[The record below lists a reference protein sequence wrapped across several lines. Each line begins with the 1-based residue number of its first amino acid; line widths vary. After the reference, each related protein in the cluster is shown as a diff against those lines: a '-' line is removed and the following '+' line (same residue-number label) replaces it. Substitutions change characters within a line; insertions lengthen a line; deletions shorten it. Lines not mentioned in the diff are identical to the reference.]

1 MDNDYVISASILS
14 ADFKQLADQLAET
27 EAAGADWFH
36 IDVMDGQF
44 VPNLSMGPFIVAAC
58 REATS
63 LPLDVH
69 LMINNPENLLEAFA
83 KAGADRL
90 TVHVEAVEDLEKT
103 LLTIR
108 EMGLRASI
116 ALSPDSPVEAIE
128 PALFMVDMVLV
139 MTVHP
144 GYSGQEFLPEMLPK
158 IHQVRMLL
166 DEVNPHA
173 TIQVDGGI
181 NARTLPLTLGAGA
194 QVFVAASAIYGHPQG
209 IQAGLK
215 ELREQLD

>member
-1 MDNDYVISASILS
+1 MNNDYIISASILS
-14 ADFKQLADQLAET
+14 ADFKHLADQLAET
-27 EAAGADWFH
+27 EAAGTDWFH

-58 REATS
+58 REATN

-69 LMINNPENLLEAFA
+69 LMIQTPENLLRAFA
-83 KAGADRL
+83 DAGADRL

-116 ALSPDSPVEAIE
+116 ALSPDTPVEAIE
-128 PALFMVDMVLV
+128 PVLFMVDMVLV
-139 MTVHP
+139 MTVYP

-158 IHQVRMLL
+158 IHQVRTML

-173 TIQVDGGI
+173 AIQVDGGI
-181 NARTLPLTLGAGA
+181 NSHTLPLTLGAGA

-209 IQAGLK
+209 IQAGVK
-215 ELREQLD
+215 ELRELLV